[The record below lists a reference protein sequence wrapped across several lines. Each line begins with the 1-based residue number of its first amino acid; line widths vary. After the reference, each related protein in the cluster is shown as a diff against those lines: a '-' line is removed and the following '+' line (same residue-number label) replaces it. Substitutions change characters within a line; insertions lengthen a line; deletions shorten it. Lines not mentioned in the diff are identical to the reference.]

1 MQLVYR
7 FRRKAS
13 VLPVPLADHT
23 QRGCLH
29 APHRVCAP
37 PGGYGQCL
45 RAVDAH
51 QPVRLAACLGG
62 LVEIVI
68 LMSILQF
75 FQSVADGGIG
85 QRADPQASER
95 QGTARVGI
103 QVSENQFPLAGTV
116 RCHNDALTF
125 LPQLGYH
132 LYLFHRCRIR
142 LVALVRL
149 YLSGDQQ
156 EHLRYHR
163 QAVPAEALEAV
174 AVRQG
179 RLHQMPQCPC
189 HMVAVS
195 CIKSFF
201 LSCCSGD
208 ACYLTR
214 HARFFCQYGNHTFS
228 VLIIDTF
235 IPCGVE
241 RGTPVIRGICG
252 TWRMRPRF
260 IPLFIL
266 L

>member
-1 MQLVYR
+1 MYR

-13 VLPVPLADHT
+13 VLPVTLADHR
-23 QRGCLH
+23 QCGCLH

-51 QPVRLAACLGG
+51 QPVRLAACLCRQIQ
-62 LVEIVI
+62 VVI
-68 LMSILQF
+68 FMPVLQF
-75 FQSVADGGIG
+75 LQSLADGSVRK
-85 QRADPQASER
+85 RADPQASER

-103 QVSENQFPLAGTV
+103 QVSENQFPLACAV

-149 YLSGDQQ
+149 YLSGDQH

-189 HMVAVS
+189 HMVSVS
-195 CIKSFF
+195 CIESFF
-201 LSCCSGD
+201 LSCRSGD

-235 IPCGVE
+235 VLCGMK
-241 RGTPVIRGICG
+241 RDTPVSVGYAEHG
-252 TWRMRPRF
+252 A
-260 IPLFIL
+260 
-266 L
+266 

>member
-7 FRRKAS
+7 FRCKAS

-23 QRGCLH
+23 QRGCLYASYRIR
-29 APHRVCAP
+29 APS
-37 PGGYGQCL
+37 GGYGQCL

-51 QPVRLAACLGG
+51 QPVRLAACLCRQIQ
-62 LVEIVI
+62 VVI
-68 LMSILQF
+68 FMPVLQF
-75 FQSVADGGIG
+75 LQSLADGGVRKRAYPQAAEG
-85 QRADPQASER
+85 QR
-95 QGTARVGI
+95 TARIGI
-103 QVSENQFPLAGTV
+103 QVSEYQFPFACAV
-116 RCHNDALTF
+116 RCHYYAVALV
-125 LPQLGYH
+125 PQFRYH
-132 LYLFHRCRIR
+132 LYLFHRCRVR

-149 YLSGDQQ
+149 YLAGYQH
-156 EHLRYHR
+156 ELLRYHR
-163 QAVPAEALEAV
+163 QAVPAESLEAV
-174 AVRQG
+174 ALRQG
-179 RLHQMPQCPC
+179 RLYQMPQCPC

-235 IPCGVE
+235 VPCGVE

-260 IPLFIL
+260 NPLFIL